1 MIFKFNKFL
10 ILLIFSLASL
20 FLTSEESIEVKNEY
34 TQVVGEIIEI
44 LDRNHF
50 KKNIEVN
57 NQKVIDN
64 YFANLDKEKILLTSE
79 EVSSYS
85 TKFKNIYNL
94 DEIFKIYEN
103 YSSRSLE
110 LINYQIEV
118 VNLIND
124 SKDLNTTEFIEK
136 SREDKKRFN
145 SLDAIKNYHALLIKN
160 ELINILLSNE
170 DFENSRAKLLKRL
183 INRVKSLKR
192 IKSDDIFTL
201 YTNSITS
208 LYDPHTNYLS
218 PKSQEDFEINMS
230 LSLEGIG
237 AILSSEDGITKIVR
251 LIPGGP
257 AEKSGLLKVNDKIV
271 GVASLP
277 ENDIEDV
284 RDWRIDE
291 VVRLIRGPK
300 NTKVRL
306 EVIPNSSPDDVLGRV
321 IEITRGLVKLEDQA
335 AKKKNVE
342 IYRPNKSY
350 NIGVI
355 DLPAFYMDFDAF
367 SRNQFNYKSSS
378 KDVRNL
384 LRELKE
390 DQVDGVILDLRGNS
404 GGSLYEAY
412 SLAKLFIG
420 KGSIVQVMESN
431 GSIQPLGHTRG
442 IQNYEGPVMILVD
455 KLSASASEILAGA
468 FQDYKRGLVVGS
480 NTFGKGTV
488 QRLENLSYGQ
498 LKFTEQKFYRV
509 SGKSTQNLGVIPDIN
524 LPYVFDSEEVGEMAL
539 ENSLPYDDIS
549 SLEYEPF
556 NSTSNIEMIQSFSK
570 KRVSDSDLN
579 EYIKDQRIQ
588 IKNELDKKLI
598 PVNYLVRKSEK
609 KAQEEKRLFIENRFR
624 VSVGLKPYLNFQE
637 FLDADPEEFN
647 EFSEKMVLEE
657 AARILIDQINFNKPK
672 RLSNS
677 YLRWKFFLS
686 M

>member
-1 MIFKFNKFL
+1 MVIKLNQFL
-10 ILLIFSLASL
+10 ILLVYFLASL
-20 FLTSEESIEVKNEY
+20 NLPSEESLEVKNEY
-34 TQVVGEIIEI
+34 KPVVNEIIEI
-44 LDRNHF
+44 LDQNHF
-50 KKNIEVN
+50 KKNIVINE
-57 NQKVIDN
+57 QKVIDN
-64 YFANLDKEKILLTSE
+64 FLVNIDKEKIVFTSVE
-79 EVSSYS
+79 FNSY
-85 TKFKNIYNL
+85 KARFKNIYNL
-94 DEIFKIYEN
+94 EEIFKIYQD
-103 YSSRSLE
+103 YSDRTLE
-110 LINYQIEV
+110 LINYQKDV
-118 VNLIND
+118 VDLID
-124 SKDLNTTEFIEK
+124 TSADLNTTEFVER
-136 SREDKKRFN
+136 SREDEKRFN
-145 SLDAIKNYHALLIKN
+145 SLGSIKNYHALLIKN
-160 ELINILLSNE
+160 EFINILLSN
-170 DFENSRAKLLKRL
+170 DNFENSKSKLLKRL
-183 INRVKSLKR
+183 KNRVKSLKR
-192 IKSDDIFTL
+192 IKSDDIFSL
-201 YTNSITS
+201 YINSITS

-237 AILSSEDGITKIVR
+237 AILSTEDGITKIVR

-257 AEKSGLLKVNDKIV
+257 ADKSGLLKVNDKIV

-306 EVIPNSSPDDVLGRV
+306 EVIPNSSPDDILGRV

-335 AKKKNVE
+335 AKKKKVE
-342 IYRPNKSY
+342 IYKPNKSY

-390 DQVDGVILDLRGNS
+390 EQVDGVILDLRGNS

-442 IQNYEGPVMILVD
+442 IQNYDGPVMILVD

-468 FQDYKRGLVVGS
+468 FQDYKRGLIVGS

-524 LPYVFDSEEVGEMAL
+524 LPYVFDSKEVGEMAL

-570 KRVSDSDLN
+570 KRVSDSNLN
-579 EYIKDQRIQ
+579 EYIKDQKIHN
-588 IKNELDKKLI
+588 KNELDKKLI

-637 FLDADPEEFN
+637 FLDADPEELN

-672 RLSNS
+672 RLSS
-677 YLRWKFFLS
+677 SDFR
-686 M
+686 

>member
-1 MIFKFNKFL
+1 MVFKLNKFL
-10 ILLIFSLASL
+10 ILLVYFLASL
-20 FLTSEESIEVKNEY
+20 YLPSEESLVVKNEY
-34 TQVVGEIIEI
+34 KPVVNEIIEI
-44 LDRNHF
+44 LDQNHF
-50 KKNIEVN
+50 KKNIVINE
-57 NQKVIDN
+57 QKVIDN
-64 YFANLDKEKILLTSE
+64 FLVNIDKEKIVFTSVE
-79 EVSSYS
+79 FNSYKA
-85 TKFKNIYNL
+85 KFKNIYNL
-94 DEIFKIYEN
+94 EEIFKIYQD
-103 YSSRSLE
+103 YSDRTLE
-110 LINYQIEV
+110 LINYQKDV
-118 VNLIND
+118 VDLID
-124 SKDLNTTEFIEK
+124 TSADLNTTEFVEK
-136 SREDKKRFN
+136 SREDEKRFN
-145 SLDAIKNYHALLIKN
+145 SLDSIKNYHALLIKN
-160 ELINILLSNE
+160 EFINILLSN
-170 DFENSRAKLLKRL
+170 DNFENSKSKLLKRL
-183 INRVKSLKR
+183 KNRVKSLKR
-192 IKSDDIFTL
+192 IKSDDIFSL
-201 YTNSITS
+201 YINSITS

-237 AILSSEDGITKIVR
+237 AILSTEDGITKIVR

-257 AEKSGLLKVNDKIV
+257 ADKSGLLKVNDKIV

-306 EVIPNSSPDDVLGRV
+306 EVIPNSSPDDILGRV

-335 AKKKNVE
+335 AKKKKVE
-342 IYRPNKSY
+342 IYKPNKSY

-390 DQVDGVILDLRGNS
+390 EQVDGVILDLRGNS

-442 IQNYEGPVMILVD
+442 IQNYDGPVMILVD

-468 FQDYKRGLVVGS
+468 FQDYKRGLIVGS

-524 LPYVFDSEEVGEMAL
+524 LPYVFDSKEVGEMAL

-570 KRVSDSDLN
+570 KRVSDSNLN
-579 EYIKDQRIQ
+579 EYIKDQKIHN
-588 IKNELDKKLI
+588 KNELDKKLI

-624 VSVGLKPYLNFQE
+624 VSVGLKPHLNFQE
-637 FLDADPEEFN
+637 FLDADPEELN

-672 RLSNS
+672 RLSS
-677 YLRWKFFLS
+677 SDFR
-686 M
+686 

>member
-1 MIFKFNKFL
+1 MAFKFNKIL
-10 ILLIFSLASL
+10 VLLIY
-20 FLTSEESIEVKNEY
+20 FLTSLNLPSEESLEVKNEY
-34 TQVVGEIIEI
+34 KPVVYEIIEI
-44 LDRNHF
+44 LGQNHF
-50 KKNIEVN
+50 KKNIEIN
-57 NQKVIDN
+57 EQKVIGN
-64 YFANLDKEKILLTSE
+64 FLVNLDKEKIVFTSIE
-79 EVSSYS
+79 FNSYLA
-85 TKFKNIYNL
+85 KFKNIYSL
-94 DEIFKIYEN
+94 DEIFKIYRD
-103 YSSRSLE
+103 YSDRSLE
-110 LINYQIEV
+110 LISYQKDV
-118 VNLIND
+118 VNLIN
-124 SKDLNTTEFIEK
+124 SSSNLNTTEFIEK
-136 SREDKKRFN
+136 SREDEKRFN
-145 SLDAIKNYHALLIKN
+145 SLDSIKNYHALLIKN
-160 ELINILLSNE
+160 EFINILLSND
-170 DFENSRAKLLKRL
+170 DFENSKSKLLKRL
-183 INRVKSLKR
+183 KNRIKSLKR
-192 IKSDDIFTL
+192 IKSDDIFSL

-237 AILSSEDGITKIVR
+237 AILSTEDGITKIVR

-257 AEKSGLLKVNDKIV
+257 ADKSGLLKVNDKIV

-306 EVIPNSSPDDVLGRV
+306 EVIPNSSPDDILGRV

-335 AKKKNVE
+335 AKKKKVE
-342 IYRPNKSY
+342 IYKPNKSY

-390 DQVDGVILDLRGNS
+390 EQVDGVILDLRGNS

-442 IQNYEGPVMILVD
+442 IQNYDGPVMILVD

-468 FQDYKRGLVVGS
+468 FQDYKRGLIVGS

-570 KRVSDSDLN
+570 KRVSDSNLN
-579 EYIKDQRIQ
+579 EYIKDQKIHS
-588 IKNELDKKLI
+588 KNELDKKLI

-637 FLDADPEEFN
+637 FLDADPEELN

-672 RLSNS
+672 RLSS
-677 YLRWKFFLS
+677 SDFR
-686 M
+686 

>member
-1 MIFKFNKFL
+1 MMFKLNKFL
-10 ILLIFSLASL
+10 ALLIFSLASL
-20 FLTSEESIEVKNEY
+20 FLTSEESLEVKNEY
-34 TQVVGEIIEI
+34 RQVVSEIIEI
-44 LDRNHF
+44 LERNHF
-50 KKNIEVN
+50 KKNIDIN
-57 NQKVIDN
+57 DQKVMDN
-64 YFANLDKEKILLTSE
+64 FLMNLDKEKILLTSVE
-79 EVSSYS
+79 IDSYS
-85 TKFKNIYNL
+85 TKFKNIFNL

-103 YSSRSLE
+103 YSNRSLE
-110 LINYQIEV
+110 LINYQIDV
-118 VNLIND
+118 INSIND
-124 SKDLNTTEFIEK
+124 SNDLNTTEFIQK
-136 SREDKKRFN
+136 SREDEKRFN

-160 ELINILLSNE
+160 EFISILLSNE
-170 DFENSRAKLLKRL
+170 NFENSRSKLLKRL
-183 INRVKSLKR
+183 KNRVKSLKR
-192 IKSDDIFTL
+192 ISSDDIFSL

-237 AILSSEDGITKIVR
+237 AILSTEDGITKIVR

-300 NTKVRL
+300 NSKVKL
-306 EVIPNSSPDDVLGRV
+306 EVISNSSPDDVLGRV

-335 AKKKNVE
+335 AKKKKVQ
-342 IYRPNKSY
+342 IYKPNKSY

-367 SRNQFNYKSSS
+367 SKNQFNYKSSS

-390 DQVDGVILDLRGNS
+390 EQVDGVILDLRGNS

-468 FQDYKRGLVVGS
+468 FQDYKRGLIVGS

-509 SGKSTQNLGVIPDIN
+509 SGKSTQNLGVTPDIN

-570 KRVSDSDLN
+570 KRVSDSNLN

-588 IKNELDKKLI
+588 IKNESDKKLI

-637 FLDADPEEFN
+637 FLDADPEELN

-677 YLRWKFFLS
+677 YLR
-686 M
+686 

>member
-1 MIFKFNKFL
+1 MIKTFYK
-10 ILLIFSLASL
+10 LIFFLVSFSFSLGL
-20 FLTSEESIEVKNEY
+20 FGNDPLGPKEEYKL
-34 TQVVGEIIEI
+34 VVSEIIQI
-44 LDRNHF
+44 LDQNHF
-50 KKNIEVN
+50 KKNIEIS

-64 YFANLDKEKILLTSE
+64 FLNTLDKEKIVFTANE
-79 EVSSYS
+79 YDSYS
-85 TKFKNIYNL
+85 SNFRSIFDLK
-94 DEIFKIYEN
+94 EIFMIYEDF
-103 YSSRSLE
+103 SKRSIE
-110 LINYQIEV
+110 LINHQIKV
-118 VNLIND
+118 VDNLE
-124 SKDLNTTEFIEK
+124 SLEELNTTDFIDK
-136 SREDKKRFN
+136 TRENETRFE
-145 SLDAIKNYHALLIKN
+145 SLVDIKIYHALLIKN
-160 ELINILLSNE
+160 EFINIILSSE
-170 DFENSRAKLLKRL
+170 EFMSSKSKLLKRL
-183 INRVKSLKR
+183 KNRLKSLKR
-192 IKSDDIFTL
+192 VKSDDIFSL
-201 YTNSITS
+201 FANAITS

-237 AILSSEDGITKIVR
+237 AILSTEDGITKIVR

-257 AEKSGLLKVNDKIV
+257 ADKSGLLKVNDKIV

-277 ENDIEDV
+277 ENELEDV

-300 NTKVRL
+300 NTKVKL
-306 EVIPNSSPDDVLGRV
+306 EVIPNSAPDDVLGRV

-335 AKKKNVE
+335 AKKKNIE
-342 IYRPNKSY
+342 IYKLNKSY

-384 LRELKE
+384 LRELE
-390 DQVDGVILDLRGNS
+390 EEQVDGVILDLRGNS

-442 IQNYEGPVMILVD
+442 SQNYEGPVMILVD

-488 QRLENLSYGQ
+488 QRLENLNYGQ

-509 SGKSTQNLGVIPDIN
+509 SGKSTQNLGVAPDIT
-524 LPYVFDSEEVGEMAL
+524 LPYVFDSEEIGEMSL

-549 SLEYEPF
+549 SLEYKTF
-556 NSTSNIEMIQSFSK
+556 NSTSNIEMIQNFSE
-570 KRVSDSDLN
+570 KRVSDSNLN
-579 EYIKDQRIQ
+579 EYIKDQ
-588 IKNELDKKLI
+588 KNQNLNEINKKLI
-598 PVNYLVRKSEK
+598 PVNFLVRKSEK

-624 VSVGLKPYLNFQE
+624 VSVGLKPFLNFQE
-637 FLDADPEEFN
+637 FLDSDPEEFN
-647 EFSEKMVLEE
+647 ELSEKIVLEE

-672 RLSNS
+672 RLSSS
-677 YLRWKFFLS
+677 YFR
-686 M
+686 

>member
-1 MIFKFNKFL
+1 MLTKINKYIVFFIYFFISSNL
-10 ILLIFSLASL
+10 LSEDLLEAKEDYRLAISEVVQILN
-20 FLTSEESIEVKNEY
+20 K
-34 TQVVGEIIEI
+34 
-44 LDRNHF
+44 NHF
-50 KKNIEVN
+50 KKNIEITHK
-57 NQKVIDN
+57 KVIDN
-64 YFANLDKEKILLTSE
+64 FLRNLDKEKIIFTSSE
-79 EVSSYS
+79 FNSNSSS
-85 TKFKNIYNL
+85 FKDIYNL
-94 DEIFKIYEN
+94 NEIFNIYEN
-103 YSSRSLE
+103 YHQRSLL
-110 LINYQIEV
+110 LISHQQDI
-118 VNLIND
+118 VNLIGS
-124 SKDLNTTEFIEK
+124 SKELNTTEFINR
-136 SREDKKRFN
+136 SREEEQRFN
-145 SLDAIKNYHALLIKN
+145 SLEDIKNYHALLIKN
-160 ELINILLSNE
+160 EFINILLSND
-170 DFENSRAKLLKRL
+170 DFLNSKSKLLKRL
-183 INRVKSLKR
+183 KNRAKSLKR
-192 IKSDDIFTL
+192 IKSDDIFSL
-201 YTNSITS
+201 YMNSITS

-237 AILSSEDGITKIVR
+237 AILSTDDGITKIVR

-257 AEKSGLLKVNDKIV
+257 ADKSGLLKVNDKIV
-271 GVASLP
+271 GVASVP
-277 ENDIEDV
+277 ENDIQDV

-306 EVIPNSSPDDVLGRV
+306 EVIPNSASDDVLGRV

-335 AKKKNVE
+335 AKKSKVE
-342 IYRPNKSY
+342 IYKPNKSY
-350 NIGVI
+350 SIGVI

-384 LRELKE
+384 LRELKAE
-390 DQVDGVILDLRGNS
+390 QVDGVILDLRGNS

-442 IQNYEGPVMILVD
+442 MQNYEGPVMILVD

-468 FQDYKRGLVVGS
+468 FQDYKRGLIVGS

-524 LPYVFDSEEVGEMAL
+524 LPYVFNSEDVGEMVL

-570 KRVSDSDLN
+570 KRVTDSNLN
-579 EYIKDQRIQ
+579 EYIKDQKNQ
-588 IKNELDKKLI
+588 NKNELNKKLI

-609 KAQEEKRLFIENRFR
+609 KAREEKRLFIENRFR
-624 VSVGLKPYLNFQE
+624 VSLGLRPYLNFQE
-637 FLDADPEEFN
+637 FLDADPEEIT

-672 RLSNS
+672 RISS
-677 YLRWKFFLS
+677 SDFR
-686 M
+686 

>member
-1 MIFKFNKFL
+1 MMFKLNKFL
-10 ILLIFSLASL
+10 ALLIFSIASL
-20 FLTSEESIEVKNEY
+20 SLTSEESLEVKNEY
-34 TQVVGEIIEI
+34 RQVVIEIIEI
-44 LDRNHF
+44 LERNHF
-50 KKNIEVN
+50 KKNIDIN
-57 NQKVIDN
+57 DQKVIDN
-64 YFANLDKEKILLTSE
+64 FLMNLDKEKILLTSE
-79 EVSSYS
+79 EIDSYS
-85 TKFKNIYNL
+85 AKFKNIFNL

-103 YSSRSLE
+103 YSNRSLE
-110 LINYQIEV
+110 LINYQIDV
-118 VNLIND
+118 INLIND
-124 SKDLNTTEFIEK
+124 SNDLNTTEFIQK
-136 SREDKKRFN
+136 SREDEKRFN
-145 SLDAIKNYHALLIKN
+145 SLDAIQNYHSLLIKN
-160 ELINILLSNE
+160 EFISILLSNE
-170 DFENSRAKLLKRL
+170 NFENSRSKLLKRL
-183 INRVKSLKR
+183 KNRVKSLKR
-192 IKSDDIFTL
+192 ISSDDIFSL
-201 YTNSITS
+201 YANSITS

-237 AILSSEDGITKIVR
+237 AILSTEDGITKIVR

-300 NTKVRL
+300 NSKVKL
-306 EVIPNSSPDDVLGRV
+306 EVISNSSPDDVLGRV

-335 AKKKNVE
+335 AKKKKVQ
-342 IYRPNKSY
+342 IYKPNKSY

-367 SRNQFNYKSSS
+367 SKNQFNYKSSS

-390 DQVDGVILDLRGNS
+390 EQVDGVILDLRGNS

-468 FQDYKRGLVVGS
+468 FQDYKRGLIVGS

-509 SGKSTQNLGVIPDIN
+509 SGKSTQNLGVTPDIN

-570 KRVSDSDLN
+570 KRVSDSNLN

-588 IKNELDKKLI
+588 IKNESDKKLI

-637 FLDADPEEFN
+637 FLDADPEELN

-672 RLSNS
+672 RLSSS
-677 YLRWKFFLS
+677 YFK
-686 M
+686 

>member
-1 MIFKFNKFL
+1 MVFKLNKFL
-10 ILLIFSLASL
+10 ILLVYFLASL
-20 FLTSEESIEVKNEY
+20 YLQSEESLVVKNEY
-34 TQVVGEIIEI
+34 KPVVNEIIEI
-44 LDRNHF
+44 LDQNHF
-50 KKNIEVN
+50 KKNIVINE
-57 NQKVIDN
+57 QKVIDN
-64 YFANLDKEKILLTSE
+64 FLVNIDKEKIVFTSVE
-79 EVSSYS
+79 FNSYKAS
-85 TKFKNIYNL
+85 FKNIYNL
-94 DEIFKIYEN
+94 EEIFKIYQD
-103 YSSRSLE
+103 YSDRTLE
-110 LINYQIEV
+110 LINYQKDV
-118 VNLIND
+118 VDLID
-124 SKDLNTTEFIEK
+124 TSADLNTTEFVEK
-136 SREDKKRFN
+136 SREDEKRFN
-145 SLDAIKNYHALLIKN
+145 SLGSIKNYHALLIKN
-160 ELINILLSNE
+160 EFINILLSN
-170 DFENSRAKLLKRL
+170 DNFENSKSKLLKRL
-183 INRVKSLKR
+183 KNRVKSLKR
-192 IKSDDIFTL
+192 IKSDDIFSL
-201 YTNSITS
+201 YINSITS

-237 AILSSEDGITKIVR
+237 AILSTEDGITKIVR

-257 AEKSGLLKVNDKIV
+257 ADKSGLLKVNDKIV

-306 EVIPNSSPDDVLGRV
+306 EVIPNSSPDDILGRV

-335 AKKKNVE
+335 AKKKKVE
-342 IYRPNKSY
+342 IYKPNKSY

-390 DQVDGVILDLRGNS
+390 EQVDGVILDLRGNS

-442 IQNYEGPVMILVD
+442 IQNYDGPVMILVD

-468 FQDYKRGLVVGS
+468 FQDYKRGLIVGS

-570 KRVSDSDLN
+570 KRVSDSNLN
-579 EYIKDQRIQ
+579 EYIKDQKIHN
-588 IKNELDKKLI
+588 KNELDKKLI

-637 FLDADPEEFN
+637 FLDADPEELN

-672 RLSNS
+672 RLSS
-677 YLRWKFFLS
+677 SDFR
-686 M
+686 

>member
-1 MIFKFNKFL
+1 MVFKLNKLL
-10 ILLIFSLASL
+10 ILLVYFLASL
-20 FLTSEESIEVKNEY
+20 YLPSEESLVVKNEY
-34 TQVVGEIIEI
+34 KPVVNEIIEI
-44 LDRNHF
+44 LDQNHF
-50 KKNIEVN
+50 KKNIVINE
-57 NQKVIDN
+57 QKVIDN
-64 YFANLDKEKILLTSE
+64 FLVNIDKEKIVFTSVE
-79 EVSSYS
+79 FNSYKAS
-85 TKFKNIYNL
+85 FKNIYNL
-94 DEIFKIYEN
+94 EEIFKIYQD
-103 YSSRSLE
+103 YSDRTLE
-110 LINYQIEV
+110 LINYQKDV
-118 VNLIND
+118 VDLID
-124 SKDLNTTEFIEK
+124 TSADLNTTEFIEK
-136 SREDKKRFN
+136 SREDEKRFN
-145 SLDAIKNYHALLIKN
+145 SLDSIKNYHALLIKN
-160 ELINILLSNE
+160 EFINILLSN
-170 DFENSRAKLLKRL
+170 DNFENSKSKLLKRL
-183 INRVKSLKR
+183 KNRVKSLKR
-192 IKSDDIFTL
+192 IKSDDIFSL
-201 YTNSITS
+201 YINSITS

-237 AILSSEDGITKIVR
+237 AILSTEDGITKIVR

-257 AEKSGLLKVNDKIV
+257 ADKSGLLKVNDKIV

-306 EVIPNSSPDDVLGRV
+306 EVIPNSSPDDILGRV

-335 AKKKNVE
+335 AKKKKVE
-342 IYRPNKSY
+342 IYKPNKSY

-390 DQVDGVILDLRGNS
+390 EQVDGIILDLRGNS

-442 IQNYEGPVMILVD
+442 IQNYDGPVMILVD

-468 FQDYKRGLVVGS
+468 FQDYKRGLIVGS

-524 LPYVFDSEEVGEMAL
+524 LPYVFDSKEVGEMAL

-570 KRVSDSDLN
+570 KRVSDSNLN
-579 EYIKDQRIQ
+579 EYIKDQKIHN
-588 IKNELDKKLI
+588 KNELDKKLI

-624 VSVGLKPYLNFQE
+624 VSVGLKPYLNYQE
-637 FLDADPEEFN
+637 FLDADPEELN

-672 RLSNS
+672 RLSS
-677 YLRWKFFLS
+677 SDFR
-686 M
+686 

>member
-468 FQDYKRGLVVGS
+468 FQDYKRGLIVGS

-556 NSTSNIEMIQSFSK
+556 NWTSNIEMIQRFSK
-570 KRVSDSDLN
+570 KRVSDSNLN

-677 YLRWKFFLS
+677 YLR
-686 M
+686 

>member
-1 MIFKFNKFL
+1 MVFKLNKFL
-10 ILLIFSLASL
+10 ILLVYFLASL
-20 FLTSEESIEVKNEY
+20 YLPSEESLVVKNEY
-34 TQVVGEIIEI
+34 KPVVNEIIEI
-44 LDRNHF
+44 LDQNHF
-50 KKNIEVN
+50 KKNIVINE
-57 NQKVIDN
+57 QKVIDN
-64 YFANLDKEKILLTSE
+64 FLVNIDKEKIVFTSVE
-79 EVSSYS
+79 FNSY
-85 TKFKNIYNL
+85 KARFKNIYNL
-94 DEIFKIYEN
+94 EEIFKIYQD
-103 YSSRSLE
+103 YSDRTLE
-110 LINYQIEV
+110 LINYQKDV
-118 VNLIND
+118 VDLID
-124 SKDLNTTEFIEK
+124 TSADLNTTEFVEK
-136 SREDKKRFN
+136 SREDEKRFN
-145 SLDAIKNYHALLIKN
+145 SLDSIKNYHALLIKN
-160 ELINILLSNE
+160 EFINILLSN
-170 DFENSRAKLLKRL
+170 DNFENSKSKLLKRL
-183 INRVKSLKR
+183 KNRVKSLKR
-192 IKSDDIFTL
+192 IKSDDIFSL
-201 YTNSITS
+201 YINSITS

-237 AILSSEDGITKIVR
+237 AILSTEDGITKIVR

-257 AEKSGLLKVNDKIV
+257 ADKSGLLKVNDKIV

-306 EVIPNSSPDDVLGRV
+306 EVIPNSSPDDILGRV

-335 AKKKNVE
+335 AKKKKVE
-342 IYRPNKSY
+342 IYKPNKSY

-390 DQVDGVILDLRGNS
+390 EQVDGVILDLRGNS

-442 IQNYEGPVMILVD
+442 IQNYDGPVMILVD

-468 FQDYKRGLVVGS
+468 FQDYKRGLIVGS

-524 LPYVFDSEEVGEMAL
+524 LPYVFDSQEVGEMAL
-539 ENSLPYDDIS
+539 KNSLPYDDIS

-570 KRVSDSDLN
+570 KRVSDSNLN
-579 EYIKDQRIQ
+579 EYIKDQKIHN
-588 IKNELDKKLI
+588 KNELDKKLI

-637 FLDADPEEFN
+637 FLDADPEELN

-672 RLSNS
+672 RLSS
-677 YLRWKFFLS
+677 SDFK
-686 M
+686 

>member
-1 MIFKFNKFL
+1 MVFKFNKFL
-10 ILLIFSLASL
+10 ILLVYFLASL
-20 FLTSEESIEVKNEY
+20 YLPSEESLVVKNEY
-34 TQVVGEIIEI
+34 KPVVNEIIEI
-44 LDRNHF
+44 LDQNHF
-50 KKNIEVN
+50 KKNIVINE
-57 NQKVIDN
+57 QKVIDN
-64 YFANLDKEKILLTSE
+64 FLVNIDKEKIVFTSVE
-79 EVSSYS
+79 FNSY
-85 TKFKNIYNL
+85 KARFKNIYNL
-94 DEIFKIYEN
+94 DEIFKIYQD
-103 YSSRSLE
+103 YSDRTLE
-110 LINYQIEV
+110 LINYQKDV
-118 VNLIND
+118 VHLID
-124 SKDLNTTEFIEK
+124 TSADLNTTEFVEK
-136 SREDKKRFN
+136 SREDEKRFN
-145 SLDAIKNYHALLIKN
+145 SLDSIKNYHALLIRN
-160 ELINILLSNE
+160 EFINILLSN
-170 DFENSRAKLLKRL
+170 DNFKNSKSKLLKRL
-183 INRVKSLKR
+183 KNRVKSLKR
-192 IKSDDIFTL
+192 IKSDDIFSL
-201 YTNSITS
+201 YINSITS

-237 AILSSEDGITKIVR
+237 AILSTEDGITKIVR

-257 AEKSGLLKVNDKIV
+257 ADKSGLLKVNDKIV

-277 ENDIEDV
+277 EDDIEDV

-306 EVIPNSSPDDVLGRV
+306 EVIPNSSPDDILGRV

-335 AKKKNVE
+335 AKKKKVE
-342 IYRPNKSY
+342 IYKPNKSY

-390 DQVDGVILDLRGNS
+390 EKVDGVILDLRGNS

-442 IQNYEGPVMILVD
+442 IQNYDGPVMILVD

-468 FQDYKRGLVVGS
+468 FQDYKRGLIVGS

-549 SLEYEPF
+549 SLDYEPF

-570 KRVSDSDLN
+570 KRVSDSNLN
-579 EYIKDQRIQ
+579 EYIKDQKIHS
-588 IKNELDKKLI
+588 KNELDKKLI

-637 FLDADPEEFN
+637 FLDADPEELN
-647 EFSEKMVLEE
+647 EFSERMVLEE

-672 RLSNS
+672 RLSS
-677 YLRWKFFLS
+677 SDFR
-686 M
+686 

>member
-1 MIFKFNKFL
+1 MLTKINKYIVFFIYFFISSNL
-10 ILLIFSLASL
+10 LSEDLLEAKEDYRLAISEVVQILN
-20 FLTSEESIEVKNEY
+20 K
-34 TQVVGEIIEI
+34 
-44 LDRNHF
+44 NHF
-50 KKNIEVN
+50 KKNIEITHK
-57 NQKVIDN
+57 KVIDN
-64 YFANLDKEKILLTSE
+64 FLRNLDKEKIIFTSSE
-79 EVSSYS
+79 FNSNSLP
-85 TKFKNIYNL
+85 FKDIYNL
-94 DEIFKIYEN
+94 NEIFNIYEN
-103 YSSRSLE
+103 YHQRSLL
-110 LINYQIEV
+110 LISHQQDI
-118 VNLIND
+118 VNLIGS
-124 SKDLNTTEFIEK
+124 SKELNTTEFINR
-136 SREDKKRFN
+136 SREEEQRFN
-145 SLDAIKNYHALLIKN
+145 SLEDIKNYHALLIKN
-160 ELINILLSNE
+160 EFINILLSND
-170 DFENSRAKLLKRL
+170 DFLNSKSKLLKRL
-183 INRVKSLKR
+183 KNRAKSLKR
-192 IKSDDIFTL
+192 IKSDDIFSL
-201 YTNSITS
+201 YMNSITS

-237 AILSSEDGITKIVR
+237 AILSTDDGITKIVR

-257 AEKSGLLKVNDKIV
+257 ADKSGLLKVNDKIV
-271 GVASLP
+271 GVASVP
-277 ENDIEDV
+277 ENDIQDV

-306 EVIPNSSPDDVLGRV
+306 EVIPNSASDDVLGRV

-335 AKKKNVE
+335 AKKSKVE
-342 IYRPNKSY
+342 IYKPNKSY
-350 NIGVI
+350 SIGVI

-384 LRELKE
+384 LRELKAE
-390 DQVDGVILDLRGNS
+390 QVDGVILDLRGNS

-442 IQNYEGPVMILVD
+442 MQNYEGPVMILVD

-468 FQDYKRGLVVGS
+468 FQDYKRGLIVGS

-524 LPYVFDSEEVGEMAL
+524 LPYVFNSEDVGEMVL

-570 KRVSDSDLN
+570 KRVTDSNLN
-579 EYIKDQRIQ
+579 EYIKDQKNQ
-588 IKNELDKKLI
+588 NKNELNKKLI

-609 KAQEEKRLFIENRFR
+609 KAREEKRLFIENRFR
-624 VSVGLKPYLNFQE
+624 VSLGLRPYLNFQE
-637 FLDADPEEFN
+637 FLDADPEEIT

-672 RLSNS
+672 RISS
-677 YLRWKFFLS
+677 SDFR
-686 M
+686 

>member
-1 MIFKFNKFL
+1 MFKLNKFL
-10 ILLIFSLASL
+10 ALLIFSLASL
-20 FLTSEESIEVKNEY
+20 FLTSEESLEVKNEY
-34 TQVVGEIIEI
+34 RQVVSEIIEI
-44 LDRNHF
+44 LERNHF
-50 KKNIEVN
+50 KKNIDIN
-57 NQKVIDN
+57 DQKVMDN
-64 YFANLDKEKILLTSE
+64 FLMNLDKEKILLTSVE
-79 EVSSYS
+79 IDSYS
-85 TKFKNIYNL
+85 TKFKNIFNL

-103 YSSRSLE
+103 YSNRSLE
-110 LINYQIEV
+110 LINYQIDV
-118 VNLIND
+118 INSIND
-124 SKDLNTTEFIEK
+124 SNDLNTTEFIQK
-136 SREDKKRFN
+136 SREDEKRFN

-160 ELINILLSNE
+160 EFISILLSNE
-170 DFENSRAKLLKRL
+170 NFENSRSKLLKRL
-183 INRVKSLKR
+183 KNRVKSLKR
-192 IKSDDIFTL
+192 ISSDDIFSL

-237 AILSSEDGITKIVR
+237 AILSTEDGITKIVR

-300 NTKVRL
+300 NSKVKL
-306 EVIPNSSPDDVLGRV
+306 EVISNSSPDDVLGRV

-335 AKKKNVE
+335 AKKKKVQ
-342 IYRPNKSY
+342 IYKPNKSY

-367 SRNQFNYKSSS
+367 SKNQFNYKSSS

-390 DQVDGVILDLRGNS
+390 EQVDGVILDLRGNS

-468 FQDYKRGLVVGS
+468 FQDYKRGLIVGS

-509 SGKSTQNLGVIPDIN
+509 SGKSTQNLGVTPDIN

-570 KRVSDSDLN
+570 KRVSDSNLN

-588 IKNELDKKLI
+588 IKNESNKKLI

-637 FLDADPEEFN
+637 FLDADPEELN

-672 RLSNS
+672 RLSSS
-677 YLRWKFFLS
+677 YFR
-686 M
+686 

>member
-1 MIFKFNKFL
+1 MVFKLNKFL
-10 ILLIFSLASL
+10 ILLVYILASL
-20 FLTSEESIEVKNEY
+20 YLPSEESLVVKNEY
-34 TQVVGEIIEI
+34 KPVVNEIIEI
-44 LDRNHF
+44 LDQNHF
-50 KKNIEVN
+50 KKNIVINE
-57 NQKVIDN
+57 QKVIDN
-64 YFANLDKEKILLTSE
+64 FLVNIDKEKIVFTSVE
-79 EVSSYS
+79 FNSY
-85 TKFKNIYNL
+85 KARFKNIYNL
-94 DEIFKIYEN
+94 EEIFKIYQD
-103 YSSRSLE
+103 YSDRTLE
-110 LINYQIEV
+110 LINYQKDV
-118 VNLIND
+118 VDLID
-124 SKDLNTTEFIEK
+124 TSADLNTTEFVEK
-136 SREDKKRFN
+136 SREDEKRFN
-145 SLDAIKNYHALLIKN
+145 SLDSIKNYHALLIKN
-160 ELINILLSNE
+160 EFINILLSN
-170 DFENSRAKLLKRL
+170 DNFENSKSKLLKRL
-183 INRVKSLKR
+183 KNRVKSLKR
-192 IKSDDIFTL
+192 IKSDDIFSL
-201 YTNSITS
+201 YINSITS

-237 AILSSEDGITKIVR
+237 AILSTEDGITKIVR

-257 AEKSGLLKVNDKIV
+257 ADKSGLLKVNDKIV

-306 EVIPNSSPDDVLGRV
+306 EVIPNSSPDDILGRV

-335 AKKKNVE
+335 AKKKKVE
-342 IYRPNKSY
+342 IYKPNKSY

-390 DQVDGVILDLRGNS
+390 EQVDGVILDLRGNS

-442 IQNYEGPVMILVD
+442 IQNYDGPVMILVD

-468 FQDYKRGLVVGS
+468 FQDYKRGLIVGS

-524 LPYVFDSEEVGEMAL
+524 LPYVFDSKEVGEMAL
-539 ENSLPYDDIS
+539 KNSLPYDDIS

-570 KRVSDSDLN
+570 KRVSDSNLN
-579 EYIKDQRIQ
+579 EYIKDQKIHS
-588 IKNELDKKLI
+588 KNELDKKLI

-637 FLDADPEEFN
+637 FLDADPEELN

-672 RLSNS
+672 RLSS
-677 YLRWKFFLS
+677 SDFR
-686 M
+686 

>member
-1 MIFKFNKFL
+1 MMFKLNKFL
-10 ILLIFSLASL
+10 ALLIFSIASL
-20 FLTSEESIEVKNEY
+20 SLTSEESLEVKNEY
-34 TQVVGEIIEI
+34 RQVVSEIIEI
-44 LDRNHF
+44 LERNHF
-50 KKNIEVN
+50 KKNIDIN
-57 NQKVIDN
+57 DQKVMDN
-64 YFANLDKEKILLTSE
+64 FLMNLDKEKILLTSVE
-79 EVSSYS
+79 IDSYS
-85 TKFKNIYNL
+85 AKFKNIFNL

-103 YSSRSLE
+103 YSNRSLE
-110 LINYQIEV
+110 LINYQIDV
-118 VNLIND
+118 INSIND
-124 SKDLNTTEFIEK
+124 SNDLNTTEFIQK
-136 SREDKKRFN
+136 SREDEKRFN

-160 ELINILLSNE
+160 EFISILLSNE
-170 DFENSRAKLLKRL
+170 NFENSRSKLLKRL
-183 INRVKSLKR
+183 KNRVKSLKR
-192 IKSDDIFTL
+192 ISSDDIFSL

-237 AILSSEDGITKIVR
+237 AILSTEDGITKIVR

-300 NTKVRL
+300 NSKVKL
-306 EVIPNSSPDDVLGRV
+306 EVISNSSPDDVLGRV

-335 AKKKNVE
+335 AKKKKVQ
-342 IYRPNKSY
+342 IYKPNKSY

-367 SRNQFNYKSSS
+367 SKNQFNYKSSS

-390 DQVDGVILDLRGNS
+390 EQVDGVILDLRGNS

-468 FQDYKRGLVVGS
+468 FQDYKRGLIVGS

-498 LKFTEQKFYRV
+498 LKFTEQKFYRI
-509 SGKSTQNLGVIPDIN
+509 SGKSTQNLGVTPDIN

-588 IKNELDKKLI
+588 IKNESDKKLI

-637 FLDADPEEFN
+637 FLDADPEELN

-672 RLSNS
+672 RLSSS
-677 YLRWKFFLS
+677 YFR
-686 M
+686 

>member
-1 MIFKFNKFL
+1 MVFKLNKFL
-10 ILLIFSLASL
+10 ILLVYFLSSLYL
-20 FLTSEESIEVKNEY
+20 PGEESLVVKNEY
-34 TQVVGEIIEI
+34 KPVVNEIIEI
-44 LDRNHF
+44 LDQNHF
-50 KKNIEVN
+50 KKNIEIN
-57 NQKVIDN
+57 EQKVIDN
-64 YFANLDKEKILLTSE
+64 FLVNIDKEKIVFTSVE
-79 EVSSYS
+79 FNSY
-85 TKFKNIYNL
+85 KARFKNIYNL
-94 DEIFKIYEN
+94 EEIFKIYQD
-103 YSSRSLE
+103 YSDRTLE
-110 LINYQIEV
+110 LINYQKDV
-118 VNLIND
+118 VDLID
-124 SKDLNTTEFIEK
+124 TSADLNTTEFVEK
-136 SREDKKRFN
+136 SREDEKRFN
-145 SLDAIKNYHALLIKN
+145 SLDSIKNYHALLIKN
-160 ELINILLSNE
+160 EFINILLSN
-170 DFENSRAKLLKRL
+170 DNFENSKSKLLKRL
-183 INRVKSLKR
+183 KNRVKSLKR
-192 IKSDDIFTL
+192 IKSDDIFSL
-201 YTNSITS
+201 YINSITS

-237 AILSSEDGITKIVR
+237 AILSTEDGITKIVR

-257 AEKSGLLKVNDKIV
+257 ADKSGLLKVNDKIV

-306 EVIPNSSPDDVLGRV
+306 EVIPNSSPDDILGRV

-335 AKKKNVE
+335 AKKKKVE
-342 IYRPNKSY
+342 IYKPNKSY

-390 DQVDGVILDLRGNS
+390 EQVDGVILDLRGNS

-442 IQNYEGPVMILVD
+442 IQNYDGPVMILVD

-468 FQDYKRGLVVGS
+468 FQDYKRGLIVGS

-498 LKFTEQKFYRV
+498 LKFTEQKIYRV
-509 SGKSTQNLGVIPDIN
+509 SGKSTQKLGVIPDIN
-524 LPYVFDSEEVGEMAL
+524 LPYVFDSKEVGEMAL

-570 KRVSDSDLN
+570 KRVSDSNLN
-579 EYIKDQRIQ
+579 EYIKDQKIHN
-588 IKNELDKKLI
+588 KNELDKKLI

-637 FLDADPEEFN
+637 FLDADPEELN

-672 RLSNS
+672 RLSS
-677 YLRWKFFLS
+677 SDFR
-686 M
+686 

>member
-1 MIFKFNKFL
+1 MLTKINKYIVFFIIFF
-10 ILLIFSLASL
+10 ISSSLLSEDLLKTKEDYRLAIS
-20 FLTSEESIEVKNEY
+20 
-34 TQVVGEIIEI
+34 EIIQI
-44 LDRNHF
+44 LNKNHF
-50 KKNIEVN
+50 KKNIEITHK
-57 NQKVIDN
+57 KVIDN
-64 YFANLDKEKILLTSE
+64 FLRNLDKEKIIFTSSE
-79 EVSSYS
+79 FNSNSSS
-85 TKFKNIYNL
+85 FKDIYNL
-94 DEIFKIYEN
+94 NEIFNIYEN
-103 YSSRSLE
+103 YHQRSLL
-110 LINYQIEV
+110 LISHQQDI
-118 VNLIND
+118 VNLIGS
-124 SKDLNTTEFIEK
+124 SKELNTTEFINR
-136 SREDKKRFN
+136 SREEEERFN
-145 SLDAIKNYHALLIKN
+145 SLEDIKNYHALLIKN
-160 ELINILLSNE
+160 EFINILLSN
-170 DFENSRAKLLKRL
+170 DNFENSKSKLLKRL
-183 INRVKSLKR
+183 KNRVKSLKR
-192 IKSDDIFTL
+192 IKSDDIFSL
-201 YTNSITS
+201 YINSITS

-237 AILSSEDGITKIVR
+237 AILSTEDGITKIVR

-257 AEKSGLLKVNDKIV
+257 ADKSGLLKVNDKIV

-306 EVIPNSSPDDVLGRV
+306 EVIPNSSPDDILGRV

-335 AKKKNVE
+335 AKKKKVE
-342 IYRPNKSY
+342 IYKPNKSY

-390 DQVDGVILDLRGNS
+390 EQVDGVILDLRGNS

-442 IQNYEGPVMILVD
+442 IQNYDGPVMILVD

-468 FQDYKRGLVVGS
+468 FQDYKRGLIVGS

-570 KRVSDSDLN
+570 KRVSDSNLN
-579 EYIKDQRIQ
+579 EYIKDQKIQ
-588 IKNELDKKLI
+588 NKNELDKKLI

-637 FLDADPEEFN
+637 FLDADPEELN

-672 RLSNS
+672 RLSS
-677 YLRWKFFLS
+677 SDFR
-686 M
+686 

>member
-1 MIFKFNKFL
+1 MIKFNKFL
-10 ILLIFSLASL
+10 ALLIFFLASPFLSSEGSLAVK
-20 FLTSEESIEVKNEY
+20 SEYSP
-34 TQVVGEIIEI
+34 VVGEIIEI
-44 LDRNHF
+44 LAQNHF
-50 KKNIEVN
+50 KKNIEIN
-57 NQKVIDN
+57 DQKVIKN
-64 YFANLDKEKILLTSE
+64 FLVNLDKEKIVFTTGE
-79 EVSSYS
+79 INSYS
-85 TKFKNIYNL
+85 AKFKSIYNL

-103 YSSRSLE
+103 YSNRSLE
-110 LINYQIEV
+110 LINYQIDV

-124 SKDLNTTEFIEK
+124 FNDLNTTEFIEK
-136 SREDKKRFN
+136 NREDEKRFN

-160 ELINILLSNE
+160 EFINILLSSD
-170 DFENSRAKLLKRL
+170 DFENSRSKLLKRL
-183 INRVKSLKR
+183 KNRSKSLKR
-192 IKSDDIFTL
+192 IKSDDIFSL

-237 AILSSEDGITKIVR
+237 AILSTEDGITKIVR

-257 AEKSGLLKVNDKIV
+257 ADKSGLLKVNDKIV
-271 GVASLP
+271 GVASVP

-300 NTKVRL
+300 NTKVKL

-335 AKKKNVE
+335 AKKKKVE

-390 DQVDGVILDLRGNS
+390 EQVDGVILDLRGNS

-468 FQDYKRGLVVGS
+468 FQDYKRGLIVGS

-498 LKFTEQKFYRV
+498 LKFTEQKFYRI

-570 KRVSDSDLN
+570 KRVSDSNLN

-624 VSVGLKPYLNFQE
+624 VSIGLKPYLNFQE
-637 FLDADPEEFN
+637 FLDADPEELN

-677 YLRWKFFLS
+677 YLR
-686 M
+686 

>member
-1 MIFKFNKFL
+1 MVFKLNKFL
-10 ILLIFSLASL
+10 ILLVYILASL
-20 FLTSEESIEVKNEY
+20 YLPSEESLVVKNEY
-34 TQVVGEIIEI
+34 KPVVNEIIEI
-44 LDRNHF
+44 LDQNHF
-50 KKNIEVN
+50 KKNIVINE
-57 NQKVIDN
+57 QKVIDN
-64 YFANLDKEKILLTSE
+64 FLVNIDKEKIVFTSVE
-79 EVSSYS
+79 FNSYIAR
-85 TKFKNIYNL
+85 FKNIYNL
-94 DEIFKIYEN
+94 EEIFKIYQD
-103 YSSRSLE
+103 YSDRTLE
-110 LINYQIEV
+110 LINYQKDV
-118 VNLIND
+118 VDLID
-124 SKDLNTTEFIEK
+124 TSADLNTTEFVEK
-136 SREDKKRFN
+136 SREDEKRFN
-145 SLDAIKNYHALLIKN
+145 SLGSIKNYHALLIKN
-160 ELINILLSNE
+160 EFINILLSN
-170 DFENSRAKLLKRL
+170 DNFENSKSKLLKRL
-183 INRVKSLKR
+183 KNRVKSLKR
-192 IKSDDIFTL
+192 IKSDDIFSL
-201 YTNSITS
+201 YINSITS

-237 AILSSEDGITKIVR
+237 AILSTEDGITKIVR

-257 AEKSGLLKVNDKIV
+257 ADKSGLLKVNDKIV

-306 EVIPNSSPDDVLGRV
+306 EVIPNSSPDDILGRV

-335 AKKKNVE
+335 AKKKKVE
-342 IYRPNKSY
+342 IYKPNKSY

-390 DQVDGVILDLRGNS
+390 EQVDGVILDLRGNS

-442 IQNYEGPVMILVD
+442 IQNYDGPVMILVD

-468 FQDYKRGLVVGS
+468 FQDYKRGLIVGS

-488 QRLENLSYGQ
+488 QRLENLTYGQ

-549 SLEYEPF
+549 SLEYETF

-570 KRVSDSDLN
+570 KRVSDSNLN
-579 EYIKDQRIQ
+579 EYIKDQKIHS
-588 IKNELDKKLI
+588 KNELDKKLI
-598 PVNYLVRKSEK
+598 PVNFLVRKSEK
-609 KAQEEKRLFIENRFR
+609 RAQEEKRLFIENRFR

-637 FLDADPEEFN
+637 FLDADPEELN

-672 RLSNS
+672 RLSS
-677 YLRWKFFLS
+677 SDFR
-686 M
+686 

>member
-1 MIFKFNKFL
+1 MVFKLNKFL
-10 ILLIFSLASL
+10 ILLVYFLASL
-20 FLTSEESIEVKNEY
+20 YLPSEESLVVKNEY
-34 TQVVGEIIEI
+34 KPVVNEIIEI
-44 LDRNHF
+44 LDQNHF
-50 KKNIEVN
+50 KKNIVINE
-57 NQKVIDN
+57 QKVIDN
-64 YFANLDKEKILLTSE
+64 FLVNIDKEKIVFTSVE
-79 EVSSYS
+79 FNSYKAS
-85 TKFKNIYNL
+85 FKNIYNL
-94 DEIFKIYEN
+94 EEIFKIYQD
-103 YSSRSLE
+103 YSDRTLE
-110 LINYQIEV
+110 LINYQKDV
-118 VNLIND
+118 VDLID
-124 SKDLNTTEFIEK
+124 TSADLNTTEFVEK
-136 SREDKKRFN
+136 SREDEKRFN
-145 SLDAIKNYHALLIKN
+145 SLDSIKNYHALLIKN
-160 ELINILLSNE
+160 EFINILLSN
-170 DFENSRAKLLKRL
+170 DNFENSKSKLLKRL
-183 INRVKSLKR
+183 KNRVKSLKR
-192 IKSDDIFTL
+192 IKSDDIFSL
-201 YTNSITS
+201 YINSITS
-208 LYDPHTNYLS
+208 LYDPHTNYSS

-237 AILSSEDGITKIVR
+237 AILSTEDGITKIVR

-257 AEKSGLLKVNDKIV
+257 ADKSGLLKVNDKIV

-306 EVIPNSSPDDVLGRV
+306 EVIPNSSPDDILGRV

-335 AKKKNVE
+335 AKKKKVE
-342 IYRPNKSY
+342 IYKPSKSY

-390 DQVDGVILDLRGNS
+390 EQVDGVILDLRGNS

-442 IQNYEGPVMILVD
+442 IQNYDGPVMILVD

-468 FQDYKRGLVVGS
+468 FQDYKRGLIVGS

-570 KRVSDSDLN
+570 KRVSDSNLN
-579 EYIKDQRIQ
+579 EYIKDQKIHN
-588 IKNELDKKLI
+588 KNELDKKLI

-624 VSVGLKPYLNFQE
+624 VSLGLKPYLNFQE
-637 FLDADPEEFN
+637 FLDADPEELN

-672 RLSNS
+672 RLSS
-677 YLRWKFFLS
+677 SDFR
-686 M
+686 

>member
-1 MIFKFNKFL
+1 MVFKFNKFL
-10 ILLIFSLASL
+10 ILLVY
-20 FLTSEESIEVKNEY
+20 FLTSLYLPSEESLVVKNEY
-34 TQVVGEIIEI
+34 KPVVNEIIEI
-44 LDRNHF
+44 LDQNHF
-50 KKNIEVN
+50 KKNIVINE
-57 NQKVIDN
+57 QKVIDN
-64 YFANLDKEKILLTSE
+64 FLVNIDKEKIVFTSVE
-79 EVSSYS
+79 FNSYKAS
-85 TKFKNIYNL
+85 FKNIYNL
-94 DEIFKIYEN
+94 EEIFKIYQD
-103 YSSRSLE
+103 YSDRTLE
-110 LINYQIEV
+110 LINYQKDV
-118 VNLIND
+118 VDLIGT
-124 SKDLNTTEFIEK
+124 SADLNTTEFVEK
-136 SREDKKRFN
+136 SREDGKRLN
-145 SLDAIKNYHALLIKN
+145 SLDSIKNYHALLIKN
-160 ELINILLSNE
+160 EFINILLSN
-170 DFENSRAKLLKRL
+170 DNFENSKSKLLKRL
-183 INRVKSLKR
+183 KNRVKSLKR
-192 IKSDDIFTL
+192 IKSDDIFSL
-201 YTNSITS
+201 YINSITS

-237 AILSSEDGITKIVR
+237 AILSTEDGITKIVR

-257 AEKSGLLKVNDKIV
+257 ADKSGLLKVNDKIV

-277 ENDIEDV
+277 ENDIQDV

-306 EVIPNSSPDDVLGRV
+306 EVIPNSSPDDILGRV

-335 AKKKNVE
+335 AKKKKVE
-342 IYRPNKSY
+342 IYKPNKSY

-390 DQVDGVILDLRGNS
+390 EQVDGVILDLRGNS

-442 IQNYEGPVMILVD
+442 IQNYDGPVMILVD

-468 FQDYKRGLVVGS
+468 FQDYKRGLIVGS

-556 NSTSNIEMIQSFSK
+556 NSTSNIDMIQSFSK
-570 KRVSDSDLN
+570 KRVSDSNLN
-579 EYIKDQRIQ
+579 EYIKDQKIHN
-588 IKNELDKKLI
+588 KNELDKKLI

-637 FLDADPEEFN
+637 FLDADPEELN

-672 RLSNS
+672 RLSS
-677 YLRWKFFLS
+677 SDFR
-686 M
+686 

>member
-1 MIFKFNKFL
+1 MVFKLNKFL
-10 ILLIFSLASL
+10 ILLVYFLASL
-20 FLTSEESIEVKNEY
+20 YLPSEESLVVKNEY
-34 TQVVGEIIEI
+34 KPVVNEIIEI
-44 LDRNHF
+44 LDQNHF
-50 KKNIEVN
+50 KKNIVINE
-57 NQKVIDN
+57 QKVIDN
-64 YFANLDKEKILLTSE
+64 FLVNIDKEKIVFTSVE
-79 EVSSYS
+79 FNSYKAS
-85 TKFKNIYNL
+85 FKNIYNL
-94 DEIFKIYEN
+94 EEIFKIYQD
-103 YSSRSLE
+103 YSDRTLE
-110 LINYQIEV
+110 LINYQKDV
-118 VNLIND
+118 VDLID
-124 SKDLNTTEFIEK
+124 TSADLNTTEFVEK
-136 SREDKKRFN
+136 SREDEKRFN
-145 SLDAIKNYHALLIKN
+145 SLDSIKNYHALLIKN
-160 ELINILLSNE
+160 EFINILLSN
-170 DFENSRAKLLKRL
+170 DNFENSKSKLLKRL
-183 INRVKSLKR
+183 KNRVKSLKR
-192 IKSDDIFTL
+192 IKSDDIFSL
-201 YTNSITS
+201 YINSITS

-237 AILSSEDGITKIVR
+237 AILSTEDGITKIVR

-257 AEKSGLLKVNDKIV
+257 ADKSGLLKVNDKIV

-306 EVIPNSSPDDVLGRV
+306 EVIPNSSPDDILGRV

-335 AKKKNVE
+335 AKKKKVE
-342 IYRPNKSY
+342 IYKPNKSY

-390 DQVDGVILDLRGNS
+390 EQVDGVILDLRGNS

-442 IQNYEGPVMILVD
+442 IQNYDGPVMILVD

-468 FQDYKRGLVVGS
+468 FQDYKRGLIVGS

-570 KRVSDSDLN
+570 KRVSDSNLN
-579 EYIKDQRIQ
+579 EYIKDQKIQ
-588 IKNELDKKLI
+588 SKNELDKKLI
-598 PVNYLVRKSEK
+598 PVNFLVRKSEK

-637 FLDADPEEFN
+637 FLDADPEELN

-672 RLSNS
+672 RLSS
-677 YLRWKFFLS
+677 SDFR
-686 M
+686 

>member
-1 MIFKFNKFL
+1 MVFKLNKFL
-10 ILLIFSLASL
+10 ILLVYFLASL
-20 FLTSEESIEVKNEY
+20 YLPSEESLVVKNEY
-34 TQVVGEIIEI
+34 KPVVNEIIEI
-44 LDRNHF
+44 LDQNHF
-50 KKNIEVN
+50 KKNIVINE
-57 NQKVIDN
+57 QKVIDN
-64 YFANLDKEKILLTSE
+64 FLVNIDKEKIVFTSLE
-79 EVSSYS
+79 FNSY
-85 TKFKNIYNL
+85 KARFKNIYNL
-94 DEIFKIYEN
+94 DEIFKIYQD
-103 YSSRSLE
+103 YSDRTLE
-110 LINYQIEV
+110 LIGYQKDV
-118 VNLIND
+118 VD
-124 SKDLNTTEFIEK
+124 SIDTSVDLNTTEFVEK
-136 SREDKKRFN
+136 SREDEKRFN
-145 SLDAIKNYHALLIKN
+145 SLGSIKNYHALLIKN
-160 ELINILLSNE
+160 EFINILLSN
-170 DFENSRAKLLKRL
+170 DNFENSKSKLLKRL
-183 INRVKSLKR
+183 KNRVKSLKR
-192 IKSDDIFTL
+192 IKSDDIFSL
-201 YTNSITS
+201 YINSITS

-237 AILSSEDGITKIVR
+237 AILSTEDGITKIVR

-257 AEKSGLLKVNDKIV
+257 ADKSGLLKVNDKIV

-306 EVIPNSSPDDVLGRV
+306 EVIPNSSPDDILGRV

-335 AKKKNVE
+335 AKKKKVE
-342 IYRPNKSY
+342 IYKPNKSY

-390 DQVDGVILDLRGNS
+390 EQVDGVILDLRGNS

-442 IQNYEGPVMILVD
+442 IQNYDGPVMILVD

-468 FQDYKRGLVVGS
+468 FQDYKRGLIVGS

-524 LPYVFDSEEVGEMAL
+524 LPYVFDSKEVGEMAL
-539 ENSLPYDDIS
+539 ENSLPYDDVS

-570 KRVSDSDLN
+570 KRVSDSNLN
-579 EYIKDQRIQ
+579 EYIKDQKIHN
-588 IKNELDKKLI
+588 KNELDKKLI

-637 FLDADPEEFN
+637 FLDADPEELN

-672 RLSNS
+672 RLSS
-677 YLRWKFFLS
+677 SDFR
-686 M
+686 

>member
-1 MIFKFNKFL
+1 L
-10 ILLIFSLASL
+10 IS
-20 FLTSEESIEVKNEY
+20 Y
-34 TQVVGEIIEI
+34 
-44 LDRNHF
+44 
-50 KKNIEVN
+50 
-57 NQKVIDN
+57 QKD
-64 YFANLDKEKILLTSE
+64 
-79 EVSSYS
+79 
-85 TKFKNIYNL
+85 
-94 DEIFKIYEN
+94 
-103 YSSRSLE
+103 
-110 LINYQIEV
+110 V
-118 VNLIND
+118 VNLINT
-124 SKDLNTTEFIEK
+124 SSDLNTTEFIKK
-136 SREDKKRFN
+136 SREDEKRFN
-145 SLDAIKNYHALLIKN
+145 SLDSIKNYHALLIKN
-160 ELINILLSNE
+160 EFINILLSN
-170 DFENSRAKLLKRL
+170 DGFENSKIKLLKRL
-183 INRVKSLKR
+183 KNRIKSLKR
-192 IKSDDIFTL
+192 IKSDDIFSL

-237 AILSSEDGITKIVR
+237 AILSTEDGITKIVR

-257 AEKSGLLKVNDKIV
+257 ADKSGLLKVNDKIV

-306 EVIPNSSPDDVLGRV
+306 EVIPNSSPDDILGRV

-335 AKKKNVE
+335 AKKKKVE
-342 IYRPNKSY
+342 IYKPNKSY

-390 DQVDGVILDLRGNS
+390 EQVDGVILDLRGNS

-468 FQDYKRGLVVGS
+468 FQDYKRGLIVGS

-509 SGKSTQNLGVIPDIN
+509 SGKSTQNLGIIPDIK
-524 LPYVFDSEEVGEMAL
+524 LPYVFDSEEVGEMTL

-549 SLEYEPF
+549 SLEYMPF

-570 KRVSDSDLN
+570 KRVSDSNLN
-579 EYIKDQRIQ
+579 EYIKDQKIQ
-588 IKNELDKKLI
+588 NKNELGKKLI
-598 PVNYLVRKSEK
+598 TVNYLVRKSEK
-609 KAQEEKRLFIENRFR
+609 RAQEEKRLFIENRFR

-637 FLDADPEEFN
+637 FLDADPEELN

-672 RLSNS
+672 RLSS
-677 YLRWKFFLS
+677 SDFR
-686 M
+686 

>member
-1 MIFKFNKFL
+1 MVFRLNKFL
-10 ILLIFSLASL
+10 ILLVYFLASL
-20 FLTSEESIEVKNEY
+20 YLPSEESLVVKNEY
-34 TQVVGEIIEI
+34 KPVVNEIIEI
-44 LDRNHF
+44 LDQNHF
-50 KKNIEVN
+50 KKNIEIN
-57 NQKVIDN
+57 EQKVIDN
-64 YFANLDKEKILLTSE
+64 FLVNIDKEKIVFTSVE
-79 EVSSYS
+79 FNSYIAR
-85 TKFKNIYNL
+85 FKNIYNL
-94 DEIFKIYEN
+94 EEIFKIYQD
-103 YSSRSLE
+103 YSDRTLE
-110 LINYQIEV
+110 LINYQKDV
-118 VNLIND
+118 VNLID
-124 SKDLNTTEFIEK
+124 TSADLNTTEFVEK
-136 SREDKKRFN
+136 SREDEKRFN
-145 SLDAIKNYHALLIKN
+145 SLGSIKNYHALLIKN
-160 ELINILLSNE
+160 EFINILLSN
-170 DFENSRAKLLKRL
+170 DNFENSKSKLLKRL
-183 INRVKSLKR
+183 KNRVKSLKR
-192 IKSDDIFTL
+192 IKSDDIFSL
-201 YTNSITS
+201 YINSITS

-237 AILSSEDGITKIVR
+237 AILSTEDGITKIVR

-257 AEKSGLLKVNDKIV
+257 ADKSGLLKVNDKIV

-306 EVIPNSSPDDVLGRV
+306 EVIPNSSPDDILGRV

-335 AKKKNVE
+335 AKKKKVE
-342 IYRPNKSY
+342 IYKPNKSY

-390 DQVDGVILDLRGNS
+390 EQVDGVILDLRGNS

-442 IQNYEGPVMILVD
+442 IQNYDGPVMILVD

-468 FQDYKRGLVVGS
+468 FQDYKRGLIVGS

-570 KRVSDSDLN
+570 KRVSDSNLN
-579 EYIKDQRIQ
+579 EYIKDQKIHS
-588 IKNELDKKLI
+588 KNELDKKLI
-598 PVNYLVRKSEK
+598 PVNFLVRKSEK

-637 FLDADPEEFN
+637 FLDADPEELN

-672 RLSNS
+672 RLSS
-677 YLRWKFFLS
+677 SDFR
-686 M
+686 

>member
-1 MIFKFNKFL
+1 MVFKLNKFL
-10 ILLIFSLASL
+10 ILLVYILASL
-20 FLTSEESIEVKNEY
+20 YLPSEESLVVKNEY
-34 TQVVGEIIEI
+34 KPVVNEIIEI
-44 LDRNHF
+44 LDQNHF
-50 KKNIEVN
+50 KKNIVINE
-57 NQKVIDN
+57 QKVIDN
-64 YFANLDKEKILLTSE
+64 FLVNIDKEKIVFTSVE
-79 EVSSYS
+79 FNSY
-85 TKFKNIYNL
+85 KARFKNIYNL
-94 DEIFKIYEN
+94 EEIFKIYQD
-103 YSSRSLE
+103 YSDRTLE
-110 LINYQIEV
+110 LINYQKDV
-118 VNLIND
+118 VDLID
-124 SKDLNTTEFIEK
+124 TSADLNTTEFVEK
-136 SREDKKRFN
+136 SREDEKRFN
-145 SLDAIKNYHALLIKN
+145 SLDSIKNYHALLIKN
-160 ELINILLSNE
+160 EFINILLSN
-170 DFENSRAKLLKRL
+170 DNFENSKSKLLKRL
-183 INRVKSLKR
+183 KNRVKSLKR
-192 IKSDDIFTL
+192 IKSDDIFSL
-201 YTNSITS
+201 YINSITS

-237 AILSSEDGITKIVR
+237 AILSTEDGITKIVR

-257 AEKSGLLKVNDKIV
+257 ADKSGLLKVNDKIV

-306 EVIPNSSPDDVLGRV
+306 EVIPNSSPDDILGRV

-335 AKKKNVE
+335 AKKKKVE
-342 IYRPNKSY
+342 IYKPNKSY

-390 DQVDGVILDLRGNS
+390 EQVDGVILDLRGNS

-442 IQNYEGPVMILVD
+442 IQNYDGPVMILVD

-468 FQDYKRGLVVGS
+468 FQDYKRGLIVGS

-570 KRVSDSDLN
+570 KRVSDSNLN
-579 EYIKDQRIQ
+579 EYIKDQKIHS
-588 IKNELDKKLI
+588 KNELDKKLI

-637 FLDADPEEFN
+637 FLDADPEELN

-672 RLSNS
+672 RLSS
-677 YLRWKFFLS
+677 SDFR
-686 M
+686 

>member
-1 MIFKFNKFL
+1 MIKTFYK
-10 ILLIFSLASL
+10 LIFFLVSFSFSLGL
-20 FLTSEESIEVKNEY
+20 FGNDPLGPKEEYKL
-34 TQVVGEIIEI
+34 VVSEIIQI
-44 LDRNHF
+44 LDQNHF
-50 KKNIEVN
+50 KKNIEIS

-64 YFANLDKEKILLTSE
+64 FLNTLDKEKIVFTANE
-79 EVSSYS
+79 YDSYS
-85 TKFKNIYNL
+85 SNFRSIFDLK
-94 DEIFKIYEN
+94 EIFMIYEDF
-103 YSSRSLE
+103 SKRSIE
-110 LINYQIEV
+110 LINHQMKV
-118 VNLIND
+118 VNNLE
-124 SKDLNTTEFIEK
+124 SLEELNTTDFIDK
-136 SREDKKRFN
+136 TRENETRFE
-145 SLDAIKNYHALLIKN
+145 SLADIKIYHALLIKN
-160 ELINILLSNE
+160 EFINIILSSE
-170 DFENSRAKLLKRL
+170 EFMSSKSKLLKRL
-183 INRVKSLKR
+183 KNRLKSLKR
-192 IKSDDIFTL
+192 VKSDDIFSL
-201 YTNSITS
+201 FANAITS

-237 AILSSEDGITKIVR
+237 AILSTEDGITKIVR

-257 AEKSGLLKVNDKIV
+257 ADKSGLLKVNDKIV

-277 ENDIEDV
+277 ENELEDV

-300 NTKVRL
+300 NTKVKL
-306 EVIPNSSPDDVLGRV
+306 EVIPNSAPDDVLGRV

-335 AKKKNVE
+335 AKKKNIE
-342 IYRPNKSY
+342 IYKLNKSY

-384 LRELKE
+384 LRELE
-390 DQVDGVILDLRGNS
+390 EEQVDGVILDLRGNS

-420 KGSIVQVMESN
+420 KGSVVQVMESN

-442 IQNYEGPVMILVD
+442 SQNYEGPVMILVD

-488 QRLENLSYGQ
+488 QRLENLNYGQ

-509 SGKSTQNLGVIPDIN
+509 SGKSTQNLGVAPDIT
-524 LPYVFDSEEVGEMAL
+524 LPYVFDSEEIGEMSL

-549 SLEYEPF
+549 SLEYKTF
-556 NSTSNIEMIQSFSK
+556 NSTSNIEMIQNFSE
-570 KRVSDSDLN
+570 KRVSDSNLN
-579 EYIKDQRIQ
+579 EYIKDQ
-588 IKNELDKKLI
+588 KNQNLNEINKKLI
-598 PVNYLVRKSEK
+598 PVNFLVRKSEK

-624 VSVGLKPYLNFQE
+624 VSVGLKPFLNFQE
-637 FLDADPEEFN
+637 FLDSDPEEFN
-647 EFSEKMVLEE
+647 ELSEKIVLEE

-672 RLSNS
+672 RLSSS
-677 YLRWKFFLS
+677 YFR
-686 M
+686 

>member
-1 MIFKFNKFL
+1 MVFKLNKFL
-10 ILLIFSLASL
+10 ILLVYFLASL
-20 FLTSEESIEVKNEY
+20 YLPSEESLVVKNEY
-34 TQVVGEIIEI
+34 KPVVNEIIEI
-44 LDRNHF
+44 LDQNHF
-50 KKNIEVN
+50 KKNIVINE
-57 NQKVIDN
+57 QKVIDN
-64 YFANLDKEKILLTSE
+64 FLVNIDKEKIVFTSVE
-79 EVSSYS
+79 FNSYKAS
-85 TKFKNIYNL
+85 FKNIYNL
-94 DEIFKIYEN
+94 EEIFKIYQD
-103 YSSRSLE
+103 YSDRTLE
-110 LINYQIEV
+110 LINYQKDV
-118 VNLIND
+118 VDLID
-124 SKDLNTTEFIEK
+124 TSADLNTTEFVEK
-136 SREDKKRFN
+136 SREDEKRFN
-145 SLDAIKNYHALLIKN
+145 SLDSIKNYHALLIKN
-160 ELINILLSNE
+160 EFINILLSN
-170 DFENSRAKLLKRL
+170 DNFENSKSKLLKRL
-183 INRVKSLKR
+183 KNRVKSLKR
-192 IKSDDIFTL
+192 IKSDDIFSL
-201 YTNSITS
+201 YINSITS

-237 AILSSEDGITKIVR
+237 AILSTEDGITKIVR

-257 AEKSGLLKVNDKIV
+257 ADKSGLLKVNDKIV

-306 EVIPNSSPDDVLGRV
+306 EVIPNSSPDDILGRV

-335 AKKKNVE
+335 AKKKKVE
-342 IYRPNKSY
+342 IYKPNKSY

-390 DQVDGVILDLRGNS
+390 EQVDGVILDLRGNS

-442 IQNYEGPVMILVD
+442 IQNYDGPVMILVD

-468 FQDYKRGLVVGS
+468 FQDYKRGLIVGS

-524 LPYVFDSEEVGEMAL
+524 LPYVFDSKEVGEMAL

-570 KRVSDSDLN
+570 KRVSDSNLN
-579 EYIKDQRIQ
+579 EYIKDQKIHS
-588 IKNELDKKLI
+588 KNELDKKLI

-624 VSVGLKPYLNFQE
+624 VSVGLKPYLNYQE
-637 FLDADPEEFN
+637 FLDADPEELN

-672 RLSNS
+672 RLSS
-677 YLRWKFFLS
+677 SDFR
-686 M
+686 

>member
-1 MIFKFNKFL
+1 MIFKLNKFL
-10 ILLIFSLASL
+10 ILLVYFLASL
-20 FLTSEESIEVKNEY
+20 YLPSEESLVVKNEY
-34 TQVVGEIIEI
+34 KPVVKEIIEI
-44 LDRNHF
+44 LDQNHF
-50 KKNIEVN
+50 KKNIVINE
-57 NQKVIDN
+57 QKVIDN
-64 YFANLDKEKILLTSE
+64 FLVNIDKEKIVFTSVE
-79 EVSSYS
+79 FNSY
-85 TKFKNIYNL
+85 KARFKNIYNL
-94 DEIFKIYEN
+94 SEIFKIYQD
-103 YSSRSLE
+103 YSDRTLE
-110 LINYQIEV
+110 LINYQKDV
-118 VNLIND
+118 VDLID
-124 SKDLNTTEFIEK
+124 TSADLNTTEFVEK
-136 SREDKKRFN
+136 SREDEKRFN
-145 SLDAIKNYHALLIKN
+145 SLGSIKNYHALLIKN
-160 ELINILLSNE
+160 EFINILLSN
-170 DFENSRAKLLKRL
+170 DNFENSKSKLLKRL
-183 INRVKSLKR
+183 KNRVKSLKR
-192 IKSDDIFTL
+192 IKSDDIFSL
-201 YTNSITS
+201 YINSITS

-237 AILSSEDGITKIVR
+237 AILSTEDGITKIVR

-257 AEKSGLLKVNDKIV
+257 ADKSGLLKVNDKIV

-306 EVIPNSSPDDVLGRV
+306 EVIPNSSPDDILGRV

-335 AKKKNVE
+335 AKKKKVE
-342 IYRPNKSY
+342 IYKPNKSY

-390 DQVDGVILDLRGNS
+390 EQVDGVILDLRGNS

-442 IQNYEGPVMILVD
+442 IQNYDGPVMILVD

-468 FQDYKRGLVVGS
+468 FQDYKRGLIVGS

-524 LPYVFDSEEVGEMAL
+524 LPYVFDSKEVGEMAL

-570 KRVSDSDLN
+570 KRVSDSNLN
-579 EYIKDQRIQ
+579 EYIKDQKIQ
-588 IKNELDKKLI
+588 SKNELDKKLI

-637 FLDADPEEFN
+637 FLDADPEELN

-672 RLSNS
+672 RLSS
-677 YLRWKFFLS
+677 SDFRWKFFLL

>member
-1 MIFKFNKFL
+1 MIFKLNKFL
-10 ILLIFSLASL
+10 ILLVYFLASL
-20 FLTSEESIEVKNEY
+20 YLPSEESLVVKNEY
-34 TQVVGEIIEI
+34 KPVVNEIIEI
-44 LDRNHF
+44 LDQNHF
-50 KKNIEVN
+50 KKNIEIN
-57 NQKVIDN
+57 EQKVIDN
-64 YFANLDKEKILLTSE
+64 FLVNIDKEKIVFTSLE
-79 EVSSYS
+79 FNSY
-85 TKFKNIYNL
+85 KARFKNINNL
-94 DEIFKIYEN
+94 NEIFKIYQD
-103 YSSRSLE
+103 YSDRTLE
-110 LINYQIEV
+110 LINYQKDV
-118 VNLIND
+118 VDLID
-124 SKDLNTTEFIEK
+124 TSADLNTTEFVEK
-136 SREDKKRFN
+136 SREDEKRFN
-145 SLDAIKNYHALLIKN
+145 SLGSIKNYHALLIKN
-160 ELINILLSNE
+160 EFINILLSN
-170 DFENSRAKLLKRL
+170 DNFENSKSKLLKRL
-183 INRVKSLKR
+183 KNRVKSLKR
-192 IKSDDIFTL
+192 IKSDDIFSL
-201 YTNSITS
+201 YINSITS

-237 AILSSEDGITKIVR
+237 AILSTEDGITKIVR

-257 AEKSGLLKVNDKIV
+257 ADKSGLLKVNDKIV

-306 EVIPNSSPDDVLGRV
+306 EVIPNSSPDDILGRV

-335 AKKKNVE
+335 AKKKKVE
-342 IYRPNKSY
+342 IYKPNKSY

-390 DQVDGVILDLRGNS
+390 EQVDGVILDLRGNS

-442 IQNYEGPVMILVD
+442 IQNYDGPVMILVD

-468 FQDYKRGLVVGS
+468 FQDYKRGLIVGS

-570 KRVSDSDLN
+570 KRVSDSNLN
-579 EYIKDQRIQ
+579 EYIKDQKIHN
-588 IKNELDKKLI
+588 KNELDKKLI

-637 FLDADPEEFN
+637 FLDADPEELN

-672 RLSNS
+672 RLSS
-677 YLRWKFFLS
+677 SDFR
-686 M
+686 

>member
-1 MIFKFNKFL
+1 MVFKLNKFL
-10 ILLIFSLASL
+10 ILLVYFLASL
-20 FLTSEESIEVKNEY
+20 YLPSEESLVVKNEY
-34 TQVVGEIIEI
+34 KPVVNEIIEI
-44 LDRNHF
+44 LDQNHF
-50 KKNIEVN
+50 KKNIIISE
-57 NQKVIDN
+57 QKVIN
-64 YFANLDKEKILLTSE
+64 NFLVNIDKEKIVFTSVE
-79 EVSSYS
+79 FNSY
-85 TKFKNIYNL
+85 KARFKNIYNL
-94 DEIFKIYEN
+94 EEIFKIYQD
-103 YSSRSLE
+103 YSDRTLE
-110 LINYQIEV
+110 LINYQKDV
-118 VNLIND
+118 VDLID
-124 SKDLNTTEFIEK
+124 TSADLNTTEFVEK
-136 SREDKKRFN
+136 SREDEKRFN
-145 SLDAIKNYHALLIKN
+145 SLGSIKNYHALLIKN
-160 ELINILLSNE
+160 EFINILLSN
-170 DFENSRAKLLKRL
+170 DNFGNSKSKLLKRL
-183 INRVKSLKR
+183 KNRIKSLKR
-192 IKSDDIFTL
+192 IKSDDIFSL
-201 YTNSITS
+201 YINSITS

-237 AILSSEDGITKIVR
+237 AILSTEDGITKIVR

-257 AEKSGLLKVNDKIV
+257 ADKSGLLKVNDKIV

-306 EVIPNSSPDDVLGRV
+306 EVIPNSSSDDILGRV

-335 AKKKNVE
+335 AKKKKVE
-342 IYRPNKSY
+342 IYKPNKSY

-390 DQVDGVILDLRGNS
+390 EQVDGVILDLRGNS

-442 IQNYEGPVMILVD
+442 IQNYDGPVMILVD

-468 FQDYKRGLVVGS
+468 FQDYKRGLIVGS

-524 LPYVFDSEEVGEMAL
+524 LPYVFDSKEVGEMAL

-570 KRVSDSDLN
+570 KRVSDSNLN
-579 EYIKDQRIQ
+579 EYIKDQKIHN
-588 IKNELDKKLI
+588 KNELDKKLI

-637 FLDADPEEFN
+637 FLDADPEELN

-672 RLSNS
+672 RLSS
-677 YLRWKFFLS
+677 SDFR
-686 M
+686 

>member
-1 MIFKFNKFL
+1 MVFKLNKFL
-10 ILLIFSLASL
+10 ILLVYFLASL
-20 FLTSEESIEVKNEY
+20 YLPSEESLVVKNEY
-34 TQVVGEIIEI
+34 KPVVNEIIEI
-44 LDRNHF
+44 LDQNHF
-50 KKNIEVN
+50 KKNIVINE
-57 NQKVIDN
+57 QKVIDN
-64 YFANLDKEKILLTSE
+64 FLVNIDKEKIVFTSVE
-79 EVSSYS
+79 FNSY
-85 TKFKNIYNL
+85 KARFKNIYNL
-94 DEIFKIYEN
+94 EEIFKIYQD
-103 YSSRSLE
+103 YSDRTLE
-110 LINYQIEV
+110 LINYQKDV
-118 VNLIND
+118 VDLID
-124 SKDLNTTEFIEK
+124 TSADLNTTEFVEK
-136 SREDKKRFN
+136 SREDEKRFN
-145 SLDAIKNYHALLIKN
+145 SLDSIKNYHALLIKN
-160 ELINILLSNE
+160 EFINILLSN
-170 DFENSRAKLLKRL
+170 DNFENSKSKLLKRL
-183 INRVKSLKR
+183 KNRVKSLKR
-192 IKSDDIFTL
+192 IKSDDIFSL
-201 YTNSITS
+201 YINSITS

-237 AILSSEDGITKIVR
+237 AILSTEDGITKIVR

-257 AEKSGLLKVNDKIV
+257 ADKSGLLKVNDKIV

-306 EVIPNSSPDDVLGRV
+306 EVIPNSSPDDILGRV

-335 AKKKNVE
+335 AKKKKVE
-342 IYRPNKSY
+342 IYKPNKSY

-390 DQVDGVILDLRGNS
+390 EQVDGVILDLRGNS

-442 IQNYEGPVMILVD
+442 IQNYDGPVMILVD

-468 FQDYKRGLVVGS
+468 FQDYKRGLIVGS

-524 LPYVFDSEEVGEMAL
+524 LPYVFDSQEVGEMAL
-539 ENSLPYDDIS
+539 KNSLPYDDIS

-570 KRVSDSDLN
+570 KRVSDSNLN
-579 EYIKDQRIQ
+579 EYIKDQKIHN
-588 IKNELDKKLI
+588 KNELDKKLI

-637 FLDADPEEFN
+637 FLDADPEELN

-672 RLSNS
+672 RLSS
-677 YLRWKFFLS
+677 SDFR
-686 M
+686 

>member
-1 MIFKFNKFL
+1 MVFKLNKFL
-10 ILLIFSLASL
+10 ILLVYFLASL
-20 FLTSEESIEVKNEY
+20 YLPSEESLVVKNEY
-34 TQVVGEIIEI
+34 KPVVNEIIEI
-44 LDRNHF
+44 LDQNHF
-50 KKNIEVN
+50 KKNIVINE
-57 NQKVIDN
+57 QKVIDN
-64 YFANLDKEKILLTSE
+64 FLVNIDKEKIVFTSVE
-79 EVSSYS
+79 FNSYKAS
-85 TKFKNIYNL
+85 FKNIYNL
-94 DEIFKIYEN
+94 EEIFKIYQD
-103 YSSRSLE
+103 YSDRTLE
-110 LINYQIEV
+110 LINYQKDV
-118 VNLIND
+118 VDLID
-124 SKDLNTTEFIEK
+124 TSADLNTTEFVEK
-136 SREDKKRFN
+136 SREEEKRFN
-145 SLDAIKNYHALLIKN
+145 SLDTIKNYHALLIKN
-160 ELINILLSNE
+160 EFINILLSN
-170 DFENSRAKLLKRL
+170 DNFENSKSKLLKRL
-183 INRVKSLKR
+183 KNRVKSLKR
-192 IKSDDIFTL
+192 IKSDDIFSL
-201 YTNSITS
+201 YINSITS

-237 AILSSEDGITKIVR
+237 AILSTEDGITKIVR

-257 AEKSGLLKVNDKIV
+257 ADKSGLLKVNDKIV

-306 EVIPNSSPDDVLGRV
+306 EVIPNSSPDDILGRV

-335 AKKKNVE
+335 AKKKKVE
-342 IYRPNKSY
+342 IYKPNKSY

-390 DQVDGVILDLRGNS
+390 EQVDGVILDLRGNS

-442 IQNYEGPVMILVD
+442 IQNYDGPVMILVD

-468 FQDYKRGLVVGS
+468 FQDYKRGLIVGS

-570 KRVSDSDLN
+570 KRVSDSNLN
-579 EYIKDQRIQ
+579 EYIKDQKIHS
-588 IKNELDKKLI
+588 KNELDKKLI

-637 FLDADPEEFN
+637 FLDADPEELN

-672 RLSNS
+672 RLSS
-677 YLRWKFFLS
+677 SDFR
-686 M
+686 

>member
-1 MIFKFNKFL
+1 MVFRLNKFL
-10 ILLIFSLASL
+10 ILLVYFLASL
-20 FLTSEESIEVKNEY
+20 YLPSEESLVVKNEY
-34 TQVVGEIIEI
+34 KPVVSEIIEI
-44 LDRNHF
+44 LDQNHF
-50 KKNIEVN
+50 KKNIVINEE
-57 NQKVIDN
+57 KVIDN
-64 YFANLDKEKILLTSE
+64 FLVNIDKEKIVFTSVE
-79 EVSSYS
+79 FNSY
-85 TKFKNIYNL
+85 KARFKNIYNL
-94 DEIFKIYEN
+94 EEIFKIYQD
-103 YSSRSLE
+103 YSDRTLE
-110 LINYQIEV
+110 LINYQKDV
-118 VNLIND
+118 VDLID
-124 SKDLNTTEFIEK
+124 TSADLNTTEFVEK
-136 SREDKKRFN
+136 SREDEKRFN
-145 SLDAIKNYHALLIKN
+145 SLDSIKNYHALLIKN
-160 ELINILLSNE
+160 EFINILLSN
-170 DFENSRAKLLKRL
+170 DNFENSKSKLLKRL
-183 INRVKSLKR
+183 KNRVKSLKR
-192 IKSDDIFTL
+192 IKSDDIFSL
-201 YTNSITS
+201 YINSITS

-237 AILSSEDGITKIVR
+237 AILSTEDGITKIVR

-257 AEKSGLLKVNDKIV
+257 ADKSGLLKVNDKIV

-306 EVIPNSSPDDVLGRV
+306 EVIPNSSPDDILGRV

-335 AKKKNVE
+335 AKKKKVE
-342 IYRPNKSY
+342 IYKPNKSY

-390 DQVDGVILDLRGNS
+390 EQVDGVILDLRGNS

-442 IQNYEGPVMILVD
+442 IQNYDGPVMILVD

-468 FQDYKRGLVVGS
+468 FQDYKRGLIVGS

-549 SLEYEPF
+549 SLDYEPF

-570 KRVSDSDLN
+570 KRVSDSNLN
-579 EYIKDQRIQ
+579 EYIKDQKIHS
-588 IKNELDKKLI
+588 KNELDKKLI

-637 FLDADPEEFN
+637 FLDADPEELN

-672 RLSNS
+672 RLSS
-677 YLRWKFFLS
+677 SDFR
-686 M
+686 

>member
-1 MIFKFNKFL
+1 MIFKLNKLL
-10 ILLIFSLASL
+10 ILLVY
-20 FLTSEESIEVKNEY
+20 FLTSLYLLSEESLEVKNEY
-34 TQVVGEIIEI
+34 KPVVNEIIEI
-44 LDRNHF
+44 LDQNHF
-50 KKNIEVN
+50 KKNIEIN
-57 NQKVIDN
+57 EQKVIDN
-64 YFANLDKEKILLTSE
+64 FLANLDKEKIVFTSVE
-79 EVSSYS
+79 FNSY
-85 TKFKNIYNL
+85 KARFKNIYNL
-94 DEIFKIYEN
+94 DEIFKIYQD
-103 YSSRSLE
+103 YSDRTLE
-110 LINYQIEV
+110 LISHQKEV
-118 VNLIND
+118 VDLID
-124 SKDLNTTEFIEK
+124 TSADLNTTEFVEK
-136 SREDKKRFN
+136 NREDEKRFN
-145 SLDAIKNYHALLIKN
+145 SLDSIKNYHALLIKN
-160 ELINILLSNE
+160 EFINILLSN
-170 DFENSRAKLLKRL
+170 DNFENSKSKLLKRL
-183 INRVKSLKR
+183 KNRVKSLER
-192 IKSDDIFTL
+192 IKSDDIFSL
-201 YTNSITS
+201 YINSITS

-237 AILSSEDGITKIVR
+237 AILSTEDGITKIVR

-257 AEKSGLLKVNDKIV
+257 ADKSGLLKVNDKIV

-277 ENDIEDV
+277 ENDLEDV

-335 AKKKNVE
+335 AKKKKVE
-342 IYRPNKSY
+342 IYKPNKSY

-390 DQVDGVILDLRGNS
+390 EQVDGIILDLRGNS

-442 IQNYEGPVMILVD
+442 IQNYDGPVMILVD
-455 KLSASASEILAGA
+455 RLSASASEILAGA
-468 FQDYKRGLVVGS
+468 FQDYKRGLIVGS

-570 KRVSDSDLN
+570 KRVSDSNLN
-579 EYIKDQRIQ
+579 EYIKDQKIHS
-588 IKNELDKKLI
+588 KNELDKKLI
-598 PVNYLVRKSEK
+598 PVNYFLRKSEK

-624 VSVGLKPYLNFQE
+624 VSIGLKPYLNFQE
-637 FLDADPEEFN
+637 FLDADPEELN

-672 RLSNS
+672 RLSS
-677 YLRWKFFLS
+677 SDFR
-686 M
+686 